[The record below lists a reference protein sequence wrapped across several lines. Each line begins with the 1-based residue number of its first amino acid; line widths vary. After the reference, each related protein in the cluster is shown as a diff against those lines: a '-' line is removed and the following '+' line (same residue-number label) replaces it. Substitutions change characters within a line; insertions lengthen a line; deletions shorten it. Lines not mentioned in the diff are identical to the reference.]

1 MSRFDG
7 QDPSR
12 AEHEWRAQVHASATQ
27 KLAQALA
34 AQQAVRPSS
43 STAEFQQNLSQVIQQ
58 LAHEEMVLIES
69 MTGMDLLDK
78 LQAAESG
85 KTMLLTSDQAQ
96 QAGAFVEDAL
106 DDQAA
111 SDASGDKDSSQEQ
124 DLEGPAS

>member
-7 QDPSR
+7 QDPSQT
-12 AEHEWRAQVHASATQ
+12 EHEWRAQVHASATQ

-85 KTMLLTSDQAQ
+85 QTVLFTSDQAQ

-111 SDASGDKDSSQEQ
+111 SDGASEMGQDQDSQGAVS
-124 DLEGPAS
+124 